1 MTSGLASN
9 PLIGNTCDRL
19 VDQGGTAVLSE
30 TTEFIG
36 AEHILARRGGRRKS
50 GTGFTTLCTGMRTR
64 SSWWARIPGW
74 AIPLPAIRPAA

>member
-36 AEHILARRGGRRKS
+36 AEHILARRG
-50 GTGFTTLCTGMRTR
+50 RTPEIR
-64 SSWWARIPGW
+64 DRIYDIVHRYEDALKLVGEDPRL